1 MNQEES
7 ILYKTVGKKNHF
19 KVPDGY
25 FYDFNNRMIALLP
38 ELESGKEKHTPKIIK
53 LRHAHNMQF
62 KIVAAACSLAFIL
75 GIGVLSLRQ
84 VDYQMAQQNSHNN
97 SHHHKAS
104 PQMGATYTA
113 TDAAADYSMLD
124 NEDIYAF
131 VSEY

>member
-1 MNQEES
+1 
-7 ILYKTVGKKNHF
+7 
-19 KVPDGY
+19 
-25 FYDFNNRMIALLP
+25 
-38 ELESGKEKHTPKIIK
+38 
-53 LRHAHNMQF
+53 MQL
-62 KIVAAACSLAFIL
+62 KIVAAACSLAFTL

-84 VDYQMAQQNSHNN
+84 VDNQMAQQNSHNN